1 MSRPPNAPEGP
12 VIVVRTA
19 AQATAALAA
28 AARADR
34 PVVLASP
41 PDAAASMGPGLFRAI
56 VEAARAAV
64 PQARSLAVLDCGDRP
79 GDVMAALREGC
90 EAVCFR
96 GDPELAAKLADMAR
110 QSGARLLTTFDIRLD
125 LDGVDAAEA
134 AVTALLS
141 R

>member
-12 VIVVRTA
+12 VIVVHTA
-19 AQATAALAA
+19 AQATAALTA
-28 AARADR
+28 AARAGH

-64 PQARSLAVLDCGDRP
+64 PGARSLAVLDCGGRP

-90 EAVCFR
+90 EAVRFR
-96 GDPELAAKLADMAR
+96 GEPELAAKLADMAR
-110 QSGARLLTTFDIRLD
+110 QSGARLLTTLEIALD
-125 LDGVDAAEA
+125 LAGMEAAEE
-134 AVTALLS
+134 AVRALLE